1 MADNAI
7 AYCQSVNKLRLKVDY
22 NMDDLLNDLRKLI
35 EPVQALVNQATSYI
49 EPEVNYLINKGIA
62 NKKLIEKTFD
72 DLLNYAGM
80 SQSADV
86 LFKRLCNRYFFIF
99 PDLVSDYISFYLYM
113 YGDDDECYAENYDD
127 EGFHKNSID
136 TIKEAKLTMKN
147 KPMVIIT
154 GDTHGDFRHIESL
167 CFFSGTSNEDL
178 LIILG
183 DAGINYYGGKKE
195 INFKRLLS
203 KLPITMLCIH
213 GNHERRPETLGTYKE
228 ILWNGGIVY
237 MEEVFPN
244 LLFAKDG
251 EIYNINGRK
260 CIVIG
265 GAYSVDKE
273 YRIERN
279 WGWWD
284 DEQPSD
290 EIKKKV
296 EDCLD
301 SEQWQVDVVLTHT
314 TPLKYEP
321 REMFLDFI
329 DDSKVDK
336 STEIWLDTI
345 EDKLDYKEWYC
356 GHYHTNKKIDKIR
369 FLYNDFYELK

>member
-1 MADNAI
+1 MFCLSK
-7 AYCQSVNKLRLKVDY
+7 YLYTQESYK
-22 NMDDLLNDLRKLI
+22 MDDLVNDIRKLI

-49 EPEVNYLINKGIA
+49 EPEINDLISRSSTDI
-62 NKKLIEKTFD
+62 KLIEKAFD

-86 LFKRLCNRYFFIF
+86 LFRRLCNHYYFIF
-99 PDLVSDYISFYLYM
+99 PDLVSDQIAFYLYM
-113 YGDDDECYAENYDD
+113 YGDDDDCYADNYDD
-127 EGFHKNSID
+127 EGFHINSID
-136 TIKEAKLTMKN
+136 TIKEAKQTMDN
-147 KPMVIIT
+147 KAMTIIT

-167 CFFSGTSNEDL
+167 CFFSGTTKEDL

-183 DAGINYYGGKKE
+183 DVGVNYYGVVKE
-195 INFKRLLS
+195 TRFKQLLE

-213 GNHERRPETLGTYKE
+213 GNHERRPEALGTYQE
-228 ILWNGGIVY
+228 IPWNNGVVY
-237 MEEVFPN
+237 VEKDFPS

-251 EIYNINGRK
+251 EIYEINGKK

-279 WGWWD
+279 WGWWE
-284 DEQPSD
+284 DEQPSE
-290 EIKKKV
+290 EIKKRV
-296 EDCLD
+296 ESRLD
-301 SEQWQVDVVLTHT
+301 SEHWQVDVVLTHT
-314 TPLKYEP
+314 APLKYEP

-336 STEIWLDTI
+336 STEIWLNTI
-345 EDKLDYKEWYC
+345 EDKLDYNQWFC
-356 GHYHTNKKIDKIR
+356 GHYHTNKSIDKIR